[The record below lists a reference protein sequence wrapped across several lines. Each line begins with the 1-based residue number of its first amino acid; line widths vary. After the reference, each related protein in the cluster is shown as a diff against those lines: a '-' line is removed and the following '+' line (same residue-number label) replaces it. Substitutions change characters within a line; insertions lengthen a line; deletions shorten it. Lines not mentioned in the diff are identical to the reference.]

1 MPRMELIVKELESLR
16 TATKRIDDDVI
27 EMRAVA
33 ARAQEIMA
41 GDEVPP
47 VDEVVRI
54 QSILDGFAERLKM
67 AMAAREEIAA
77 NLAELFTEEL
87 PVN

>member
-1 MPRMELIVKELESLR
+1 MELIVKELESLR